1 MPIPLQAA
9 PTLTHAVQHGRQAC
23 SALLRQVL
31 LDAVRSADVKP
42 AAQGA
47 ANPVTSEQPA
57 PTADLLLIDRDFA
70 VWPLDEPALLQALVA
85 WLRLPGR
92 RLRIVALDFDALARS
107 HPRFARWRRDWG
119 HRIEALCPVD
129 GALPPGMRLLAAGP
143 VVLQWLDAP
152 DWRLR
157 QITDVV
163 HVQSLREQ
171 CADFLQRCEPAWPL
185 TTLGL

>member
-1 MPIPLQAA
+1 M
-9 PTLTHAVQHGRQAC
+9 LTNAVQHGRQAC

-31 LDAVRSADVKP
+31 LDAVRSADVMP
-42 AAQGA
+42 AAPVA
-47 ANPVTSEQPA
+47 ADPVASVQPA
-57 PTADLLLIDRDFA
+57 PSADLLLIDRDFA
-70 VWPLDEPALLQALVA
+70 VWPLDEPQLLQSLAD
-85 WLRLPGR
+85 WMRLPGQ

-119 HRIEALCPVD
+119 HRIEALCPAD
-129 GALPPGMRLLAAGP
+129 GALPPGLRLLAAGP

-157 QITDVV
+157 RITDVV
-163 HVQSLREQ
+163 QVQSLREQ
-171 CADFLQRCEPAWPL
+171 CADFLQRCEPAWPA